1 MRNNKESAADKLE
14 KLEEKK
20 PTASKTKRL
29 KRRIPGIRPVYIR
42 MVLLGLVAWFVLLQ
56 YPAVESRVDDWIK
69 QETSDISMGS
79 GLIPSQWTDYMEKMN
94 YALPLTLAQQ
104 NLPKQQTKLD
114 PSDLFLPGD
123 WNAYNSRTSAVAFPQ
138 SFKNRFNTLIE
149 SWQSQFAEGNH
160 VFQMDYEVIHLGPQ
174 LNSIGSSEALHNLGF
189 SDSPAED
196 SSLMRKY
203 AFYAVV
209 KFDAAGTMSIPVW
222 YGMETEWR
230 DRLLFNQ
237 LHHRVVI
244 SEIENISPSLPDIS
258 ELNPSLE
265 RIQQPS
271 AFTIVYALPRNEYG
285 NLPRIEPFYYGGIR
299 ESGFWQMALLALG
312 SAFLIGLLP
321 LESARRTRHA
331 ATTGQKEGKRSW
343 RARVPRLPFEFWL
356 IGAAVPLMM
365 HREFSIWSYTI
376 GQTGNRLP
384 EWMAQ
389 ALIYGSWLLILT
401 FWCGLGWFL
410 MLAARDGFGRMF
422 TRRSLIGRLFVRLHT
437 FDPSDRSDRSL
448 IKAFLVHFF
457 VVTAIAVLAVYI
469 GYYALAP
476 LIPYM
481 LAVFYRIKTDKDRI
495 FRHYDQLYVSV
506 QSMARGD
513 LDLQIEGN
521 LGLFDPLRNELQRIR
536 EGFKHAVE
544 EETKSQKMKSELV
557 TNVSHDL
564 KTPLTAIV
572 TYINLLQQA
581 NLTEEERRSYIDV
594 LSGKSQRLNR
604 LIEDLFEYTRASSGN
619 TEMTPVDVDLVEMLK
634 QAQIELGERLDESGV
649 QLRFNLPERKVVLPL
664 DSEKTFRIFENLY
677 LNISKYAMPGSRAY
691 VELTE
696 NAETVSIHFKNV
708 SAAELDFKPDE
719 IMERF
724 VRGDRAR
731 SAEGSGL
738 GLAIVKSLVE
748 LQGGTFDIELDGD
761 LFKATIRWP
770 KTGSKENTG
779 TVG

>member
-14 KLEEKK
+14 ELEEKK
-20 PTASKTKRL
+20 PTSSKTKRS

-42 MVLLGLVAWFVLLQ
+42 MVLLGLIAWFVLLQ
-56 YPAVESRVDDWIK
+56 YPAVESRVDHWIK

-160 VFQMDYEVIHLGPQ
+160 GFQMDYEVIHLGPQ
-174 LNSIGSSEALHNLGF
+174 LNSTGSSEALYNLGF

-222 YGMETEWR
+222 YGMGTEWR

-237 LHHRVVI
+237 LHHRIVI
-244 SEIENISPSLPDIS
+244 SEIENMPPPLPDIS

-285 NLPRIEPFYYGGIR
+285 NLPRIEPFYFGGIQ
-299 ESGFWQMALLALG
+299 ESGLWQMALLAVGAALLTG
-312 SAFLIGLLP
+312 MLP
-321 LESARRTRHA
+321 LESVRRTRHA
-331 ATTGQKEGKRSW
+331 QSVDREKVRRFESV
-343 RARVPRLPFEFWL
+343 RVPRLPLEFWL
-356 IGAAVPLMM
+356 IGAAVPLIM
-365 HREFSIWSYTI
+365 HREFSIGSYTLW
-376 GQTGNRLP
+376 QNENRLP

-410 MLAARDGFGRMF
+410 MTAVRDGVGRTF
-422 TRRSLIGRLFVRLHT
+422 TQGSLIVRLCVWLHT
-437 FDPSDRSDRSL
+437 FDPADRSDRSL
-448 IKAFLVHFF
+448 IQVLLMHAF
-457 VVTAIAVLAVYI
+457 VVIATAILAIYI
-469 GYYALAP
+469 DYYALI
-476 LIPYM
+476 LLVLYL
-481 LAVFYRIKTDKDRI
+481 LAFSYRIKADKDRI
-495 FRHYDQLYVSV
+495 LRDYDQLYASV
-506 QSMARGD
+506 QGMARGD
-513 LDLQIEGN
+513 LDLRIDGN
-521 LGLFDPLRNELQRIR
+521 LGVFDPMKIELQRIR

-581 NLTEEERRSYIDV
+581 NLTEEEHRSYIEV

-634 QAQIELGERLDESGV
+634 QAQIELSERLAESGV
-649 QLRFNLPERKVVLPL
+649 QLRFNLPERKAVLPL

-677 LNISKYAMPGSRAY
+677 LNIAKYAMPGSRAY
-691 VELTE
+691 VELIE
-696 NAETVSIHFKNV
+696 NAEIVSIHFKNV

-761 LFKATIRWP
+761 LFKAMIVWP